1 MMFRGLSLE
10 QLRPV
15 AQVAQLQR
23 FQKGEIVFMQDSE
36 ATGFFI
42 VKTGRVKIFKTAP
55 NGKEQILRVFEPGEN
70 FAEVPALD
78 GKCFPASASTLEPT
92 ELILFP
98 RRSFLD
104 VLHQYPDIAI
114 NMLVSLSQHL
124 RHLTDLVEDLSF
136 KDVPQR
142 LASYLLKLSD
152 SESGTLRDRSN
163 PDRITLD
170 LSKSQLASILGT
182 VPATLSRAFYRLTSE
197 GLIAVQG
204 SQIELL
210 DRDRLQ
216 SMSDMLDLI
225 DNESTKV
232 GGLGA
237 SPQVG
242 AQPRQPHSH
251 QYFYN
256 TTD

>member
-1 MMFRGLSLE
+1 MSIESALRDWLQTTLMFRGLSLE
-10 QLRPV
+10 QLGSV
-15 AQVAQLQR
+15 AQIAQLQR

-42 VKTGRVKIFKTAP
+42 IKMGRVKIFKTAP
-55 NGKEQILRVFEPGEN
+55 NGKEQILRIFEPGEN

-78 GKCFPASASTLEPT
+78 GRRFPASASALEPT

-114 NMLVSLSQHL
+114 NMLISLSQHL

-152 SESGTLRDRSN
+152 SYSGIQRDRANSGN
-163 PDRITLD
+163 NIVTLD
-170 LSKSQLASILGT
+170 LTKSQLAATLGT
-182 VPATLSRAFYRLTSE
+182 IPATLSRAFYRLTSE
-197 GLIAVQG
+197 GLIAVHG
-204 SQIELL
+204 AQIELL

-216 SMSDMLDLI
+216 SLSDMLELSDR
-225 DNESTKV
+225 EST
-232 GGLGA
+232 
-237 SPQVG
+237 
-242 AQPRQPHSH
+242 
-251 QYFYN
+251 
-256 TTD
+256 